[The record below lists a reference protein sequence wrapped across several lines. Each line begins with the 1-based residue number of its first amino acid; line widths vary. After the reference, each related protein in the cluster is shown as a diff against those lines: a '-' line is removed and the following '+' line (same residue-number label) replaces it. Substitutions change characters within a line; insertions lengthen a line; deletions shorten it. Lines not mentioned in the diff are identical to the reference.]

1 MTQEQLELLLDYV
14 DYSLRVIE
22 FKIREDQDPYF
33 MQRDV
38 DNIRSKLFETI
49 TGEQN

>member
-22 FKIREDQDPYF
+22 YEIRETKPHTLC
-33 MQRDV
+33 
-38 DNIRSKLFETI
+38 KET
-49 TGEQN
+49 

>member
-22 FKIREDQDPYF
+22 YEIRENQAPHF
-33 MQRDV
+33 MQRDL
-38 DNIRSKLFETI
+38 DKIRSILFGTI
-49 TGEQN
+49 TGEQD